1 MFDLCA
7 ASRPQIKT
15 KHQQQQQEDK
25 TRQEKKRKEDLC
37 I

>member
-15 KHQQQQQEDK
+15 KHQQQEDK